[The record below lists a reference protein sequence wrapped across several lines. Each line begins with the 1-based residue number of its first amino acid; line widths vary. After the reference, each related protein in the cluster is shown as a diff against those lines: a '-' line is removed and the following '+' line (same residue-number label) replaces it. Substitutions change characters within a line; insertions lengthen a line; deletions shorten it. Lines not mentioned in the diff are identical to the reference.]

1 MTLYSSPRLSL
12 PPVSL
17 IIFIDVG
24 ILHCPCNHLHKL
36 ILTFKLDYVLI
47 QEEFVPLL
55 DLVDV
60 SLSQLE
66 VVLQAIYW

>member
-1 MTLYSSPRLSL
+1 M
-12 PPVSL
+12 
-17 IIFIDVG
+17 
-24 ILHCPCNHLHKL
+24 HKL

-55 DLVDV
+55 DLVHV